1 MHALDRERLPR
12 HVAIIM
18 DGNRRW
24 AESRSLPRTEG
35 YRAGVRAL
43 RHTVEACGELGIRYL
58 TVYAFST
65 ENWERPRD
73 EVGFLMDLLTNGLD
87 KELPLLER
95 EGVALRVLGDRRRL
109 PARVNRRLDAA
120 LASPPENPRLVLSV
134 ALNYGGRAEI
144 VQAAR
149 RVAADVANGVIR
161 PDEIDESRR
170 LYLHTIAIRRSS
182 DLVIRTGGEHRISN
196 FAGSSRTELRITPV
210 YWPDFNRTHL
220 LAPSW
225 TSSWRQRWFGVWEAV
240 NVRGCDG
247 RHRHSR
253 FLAAAAGGVCGFW
266 SVSLRSSVWPVAR
279 PACRALQVSPPWDAL
294 LGGGQRVLLAAYI
307 REAARPALAPARP
320 CSASWSAP
328 ARRLCAALA
337 PRRRWAALGVVY
349 VAGCPA
355 HLAGLNP
362 VAARRGGVRAP
373 DGFALIARRAARGPP
388 TRAPSSWAGPGAA
401 S

>member
-1 MHALDRERLPR
+1 MREPYTESVSVVEPRVDVSRSAANGAAEAEGRLLHALDRERLPR

-161 PDEIDESRR
+161 PDEIDESRFASY
-170 LYLHTIAIRRSS
+170 LYTADLPDP

-196 FAGSSRTELRITPV
+196 FLLWQLAYAELWITPV

-220 LAPSW
+220 LSAIVDFQR
-225 TSSWRQRWFGVWEAV
+225 RQRRFG
-240 NVRGCDG
+240 
-247 RHRHSR
+247 
-253 FLAAAAGGVCGFW
+253 
-266 SVSLRSSVWPVAR
+266 
-279 PACRALQVSPPWDAL
+279 
-294 LGGGQRVLLAAYI
+294 RV
-307 REAARPALAPARP
+307 
-320 CSASWSAP
+320 
-328 ARRLCAALA
+328 
-337 PRRRWAALGVVY
+337 
-349 VAGCPA
+349 
-355 HLAGLNP
+355 
-362 VAARRGGVRAP
+362 
-373 DGFALIARRAARGPP
+373 
-388 TRAPSSWAGPGAA
+388 
-401 S
+401 